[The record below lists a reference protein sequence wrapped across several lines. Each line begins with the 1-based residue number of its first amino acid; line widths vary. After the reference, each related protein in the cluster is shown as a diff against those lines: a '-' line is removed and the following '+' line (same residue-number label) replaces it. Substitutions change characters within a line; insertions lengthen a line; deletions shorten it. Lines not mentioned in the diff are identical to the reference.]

1 MLKIPNPCLKTSPR
15 RRLLATL
22 ASLSF
27 LACTATAQAQTGV
40 ARIIVP
46 FSAGGAREMPVRLI
60 QPELNKETGR
70 SWIIEN
76 KPGAGGAIGTAYV
89 AQSPADGMTLLMA
102 ASSHFVTA
110 AMGAKPHYEPVK
122 DFVPVANIG
131 KQSYVLIVPAALK
144 LNTVAELVAYAKT
157 KPGELNYTSAGISS
171 STHLAGA
178 YFASAA
184 GIQMVHVP
192 FKSTQDA
199 ANDVVSGRSHMVFV
213 PTAGAGVYLADKR
226 VRILGITA
234 PKRTPLLPAVPTFAE
249 SGLAKFQFESWFGL
263 LAPAATPA
271 PVVAS
276 LNSAVNK
283 VLARKDIRDGLQ
295 GLGIEPSPLAT
306 PEFKQLFLADRE
318 LMARIVKDSGI
329 TRE

>member
-1 MLKIPNPCLKTSPR
+1 MLKLTNPCSPMSPR

-22 ASLSF
+22 ALM
-27 LACTATAQAQTGV
+27 ACAAAAQAQTGV
-40 ARIIVP
+40 SRVIVP

-89 AQSPADGMTLLMA
+89 AQSPPDGMTLLMA

-131 KQSYVLIVPAALK
+131 MQSYVLIVPAALK
-144 LNTVAELVAYAKT
+144 LNSVAELVAYAKT
-157 KPGELNYTSAGISS
+157 KPGELNYSSAGISS

-234 PKRTPLLPAVPTFAE
+234 TKRTPLLPAVPTLAE
-249 SGLAKFQFESWFGL
+249 SGLPKFQFESWFGL

-276 LNSAVNK
+276 LNAAVNK
-283 VLARKDIRDGLQ
+283 VLARKDIRAGLQ
-295 GLGIEPSPLAT
+295 GLGIEPSPQTL
-306 PEFKQLFLADRE
+306 PEFSKLFQADRE